1 MNTDM
6 QYTDIIGVKYNVYFK
21 CPTCDCK
28 RFQRPSYY
36 LMPLTFLEGVYECS
50 NCQEEFR
57 YFDEAFTM
65 IQAQLSLF
73 DK

>member
-1 MNTDM
+1 
-6 QYTDIIGVKYNVYFK
+6 
-21 CPTCDCK
+21 
-28 RFQRPSYY
+28 
-36 LMPLTFLEGVYECS
+36 MPLTFLEGVYECS